1 MTARRENPNGSCKSR
16 ERCRRLK
23 QEVAE
28 LRRRATELEREL
40 NEATAELSIAQDK
53 VDGLEAS
60 LREPQSKSRANTTAG
75 GGGNPTI

>member
-1 MTARRENPNGSCKSR
+1 MARES
-16 ERCRRLK
+16 ERKLQETERHLK

-40 NEATAELSIAQDK
+40 NEATAKFSIAQDN

-60 LREPQSKSRANTTAG
+60 LCKARSRSRAGTTAEG
-75 GGGNPTI
+75 GPNDLEVGVH